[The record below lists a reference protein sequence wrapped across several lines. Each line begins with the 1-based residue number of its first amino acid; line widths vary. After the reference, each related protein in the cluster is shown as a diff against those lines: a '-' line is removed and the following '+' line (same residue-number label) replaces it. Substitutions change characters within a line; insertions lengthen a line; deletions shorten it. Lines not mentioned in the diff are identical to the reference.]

1 VVVAVVAHLAVGLLV
16 LVGVAQAAQQVHQE
30 LQTRAAVVE
39 AKVAEQLLAQAVQV
53 SLSSR
58 FLTFS
63 VRHSLAVLPTP
74 YRLQAQT

>member
-16 LVGVAQAAQQVHQE
+16 LVGAAQAAQQVHQE

-53 SLSSR
+53 S
-58 FLTFS
+58 
-63 VRHSLAVLPTP
+63 
-74 YRLQAQT
+74 